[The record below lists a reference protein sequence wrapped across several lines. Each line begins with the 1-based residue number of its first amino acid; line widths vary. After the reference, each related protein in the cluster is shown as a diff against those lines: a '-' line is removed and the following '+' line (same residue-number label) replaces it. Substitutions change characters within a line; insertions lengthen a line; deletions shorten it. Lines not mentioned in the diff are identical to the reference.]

1 MPETVDVLEPRNDN
15 RSRTMLDDVLPD
27 HHSGHHRT
35 DIQGDSEDQP
45 IAVPPRERIEILT
58 PSGDSAPNQSDSPRL
73 SERHLHRLV
82 TLLDGTHRRGEI
94 APAALAHLGLYR
106 GRAPGGGAEREA
118 MSGEFG
124 VDRKLRDIAPDSAA
138 TRGARADD

>member
-1 MPETVDVLEPRNDN
+1 MPEAVGVLEPRNDN

-35 DIQGDSEDQP
+35 DIQGDGEDQP
-45 IAVPPRERIEILT
+45 MAVPPRERIEILT

-94 APAALAHLGLYR
+94 APGGSSALYR
-106 GRAPGGGAEREA
+106 GR
-118 MSGEFG
+118 
-124 VDRKLRDIAPDSAA
+124 
-138 TRGARADD
+138 TRRRG